1 MQKEY
6 CVNYFRHRITLNPS
20 AGDIVVAKS
29 HVDSIWYR
37 GRIME
42 EKENDEFTGN
52 WNLIIYYLTISV
64 ICICKT
70 VTTILYVL

>member
-29 HVDSIWYR
+29 HEDSIWYR

-52 WNLIIYYLTISV
+52 
-64 ICICKT
+64 
-70 VTTILYVL
+70 